1 MDQEV
6 VTEHL
11 ATVVGYYS
19 ESFAGG
25 GELRGYQGSK
35 PYAIDSTKLEV
46 SHGQVQGLVA
56 ITATIDEEATVAN
69 YPGTVVRITSRPCSH
84 QHWAKSP
91 RLIVAIAII
100 IVAVPIEDPL

>member
-1 MDQEV
+1 M
-6 VTEHL
+6 TEHL

-46 SHGQVQGLVA
+46 SHGQV
-56 ITATIDEEATVAN
+56 
-69 YPGTVVRITSRPCSH
+69 
-84 QHWAKSP
+84 
-91 RLIVAIAII
+91 
-100 IVAVPIEDPL
+100 